1 MCEVQEIRYVHS
13 MEHADYPDILQCG
26 CICAGHMEQ
35 DLAGAREREA
45 EFKADGRRR
54 SRWLSRQ
61 WRISGSGNDFLN
73 ADGFHIVVYRRGKI
87 WAARIKHK
95 ETGRSRSSKLPHST
109 PEAAKFA
116 AFDAMV
122 AMKKRLGIP

>member
-1 MCEVQEIRYVHS
+1 MHS
-13 MEHADYPDILQCG
+13 LAHADYPNILECG
-26 CICAGHMEQ
+26 RICAGHMEQ

-45 EFKADGRRR
+45 EFKADARRR

-87 WAARIKHK
+87 WAARRRPDIAVL
-95 ETGRSRSSKLPHST
+95 ETTLSDPRGGEDRSFR
-109 PEAAKFA
+109 
-116 AFDAMV
+116 
-122 AMKKRLGIP
+122 R